1 MEDPIPER
9 LIEAATNHF
18 MKDGY
23 TRATTDEIAFSAG
36 MSKKT
41 LYRHFPGKKQL
52 FSFVIGIFLR
62 DMERKVDAILGDSS
76 LGSLDKIGEIFKV
89 VGGRASKLSRYLVV
103 DFARSVPDEWQRI
116 EKLRRR
122 ILLEHMKDLFLQAKK
137 EGYFREDLD
146 IDLHVQ
152 IIYQIIVNTFIP
164 EVISEMPYA
173 PVTIVETLINL
184 VHRGTLT
191 EKGRKRFG
199 VFRAGPAAEENK
211 P

>member
-1 MEDPIPER
+1 MEDRVPER
-9 LIEAATNHF
+9 LVEAATNHF
-18 MKDGY
+18 MKNGY
-23 TRATTDEIAFSAG
+23 SRATTDGIAYSAG

-41 LYRHFPGKKQL
+41 LYKHFPGKKQL
-52 FSFVIGIFLR
+52 FSFVIGIFIR
-62 DMERKVDAILGDSS
+62 EMERKVDAILGDPS
-76 LGSLDKIGEIFKV
+76 LGSLDKIGAIFKE
-89 VGGRASKLSRYLVV
+89 VGGRASKLSRFLVV
-103 DFARSVPDEWQRI
+103 DFVRSVPEEWQRI
-116 EKLRRR
+116 EELRRR
-122 ILLEHMKDLFLQAKK
+122 ILLEHMKDLFLQAKR
-137 EGYFREDLD
+137 EGFFREDLD

-191 EKGRKRFG
+191 EEGRKRFG
-199 VFRAGPAAEENK
+199 VFKAESAAEGRI